1 MSKERKVRGPGLGR
15 LDDYDYCFACGVNNP
30 IGLRMKVEYTP
41 ESARACITLPRQF
54 EGWKDIIHGG
64 IVATLLDEIMAH
76 AVLYHVGDAVTTA
89 LTVSY
94 RAALKVDQQ
103 VEIIG
108 RIKERSRRGVVAEAE
123 MRTTEGA
130 KLLAKAESRFILLS
144 GLLPNSSL

>member
-1 MSKERKVRGPGLGR
+1 MSKENKEAIQELRR

-30 IGLRMKVEYTP
+30 IGLRMEVQYAP
-41 ESARACITLPRQF
+41 ETARSRITLPRQF

-76 AVLYHVGDAVTTA
+76 AVLQHVGDAVTTA

-94 RAALKVDQQ
+94 RAALRVDQQ
-103 VEIIG
+103 VEVIG
-108 RIKERSRRGVVAEAE
+108 RIKERNRRGVVAEAE
-123 MRTTEGA
+123 MRTVDGA

-144 GLLPNSSL
+144 GLLSRSSP